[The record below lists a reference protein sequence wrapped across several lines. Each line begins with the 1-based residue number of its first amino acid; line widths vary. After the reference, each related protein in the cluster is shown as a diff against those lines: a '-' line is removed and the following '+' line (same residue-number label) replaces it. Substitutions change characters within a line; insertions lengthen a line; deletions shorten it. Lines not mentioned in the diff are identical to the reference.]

1 MSEQTTD
8 ETRTKKKMT
17 PRRAWKRWAKEIA
30 IFAVIFVAIQWWQS
44 RGTAEGPAP
53 ALEAAGLDGP
63 MSLAALG
70 GQATMVHF
78 WATWC
83 GVCQAEEGSIDAVAK
98 KSPTI
103 TVAVESGGEAR
114 LDEYRKKRGVSF
126 PVAPDPDGEIA
137 RAWGVTRYP
146 TTFFVA
152 PDGTIR
158 SVSVGWTSRLGL
170 QARLWWAS
178 LFRA

>member
-1 MSEQTTD
+1 MSEQTTP
-8 ETRTKKKMT
+8 EVKQKKKMT
-17 PRRAWKRWAKEIA
+17 PGRAWKRWAREIA
-30 IFAVIFVAIQWWQS
+30 VFAAVFFAIQWWQS
-44 RGTAEGPAP
+44 RGTVEGPAP
-53 ALEAAGLDGP
+53 ALEVSGLDGP
-63 MSLAALG
+63 LSLSALS

-83 GVCQAEEGSIDAVAK
+83 GVCKAEEGSIDSVAK

-103 TVAVESGGEAR
+103 TIAVESGGDAK
-114 LDEYRKKRGVSF
+114 LNEYRKKQGVSF

-137 RAWGVTRYP
+137 KAWGVTRYP

-158 SVSVGWTSRLGL
+158 SVAVGWTSSLGL
-170 QARLWWAS
+170 KARLWWAS
-178 LFRA
+178 MFRA